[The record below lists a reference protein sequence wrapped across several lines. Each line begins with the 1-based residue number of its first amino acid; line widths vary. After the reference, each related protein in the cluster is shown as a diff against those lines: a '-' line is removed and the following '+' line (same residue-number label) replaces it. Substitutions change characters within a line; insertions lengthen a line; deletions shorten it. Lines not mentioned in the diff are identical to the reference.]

1 MKLLSEKIVNT
12 ETYGGTVDLISGIDD
27 FKSTCTYNEEWH
39 TYRVNGKI
47 VPSVT
52 QLLDD
57 GSYTNV
63 NEELL
68 KQAQDRG
75 TLIHKEIEMYVKHQ
89 EMGFT
94 DEFMDF
100 MSIYK
105 GNIEKFEN
113 KALFDIKTYS
123 VASPKNRHKCFEQL
137 KMYADAIEYLTGEH
151 ITQFYMIHLPKSR
164 KARLIDLTKEFEN
177 VRQKD

>member
-12 ETYGGTVDLISGIDD
+12 SFYGGTVDLISGIDD

-39 TYRVNGKI
+39 TYRVDGKI

-63 NEELL
+63 DPFIL
-68 KQAQDRG
+68 KKAQDRG
-75 TLIHKEIEMYVKHQ
+75 TLIHKEIERYLKQ
-89 EMGFT
+89 AEMGYT
-94 DEFMDF
+94 NEFYDF
-100 MSIYK
+100 LGIYTK
-105 GNIEKFEN
+105 NEQKFEN
-113 KALFDIKTYS
+113 KAIFDIKTFS
-123 VASPKNRHKCFEQL
+123 VASPKNREKCYKQI

-151 ITQFYMIHLPKSR
+151 ITQFYMIHLPKNR
-164 KARLIDLTKEFEN
+164 KARLIDLTKEFGN
-177 VRQKD
+177 R